1 MGGQWGRTHGHLR
14 SSTRMGA
21 AGPHPVSLNI
31 SNGFR
36 WGKGPGQVGM
46 GTGGP
51 SGTPGSSMA
60 LCTLHPNLERER
72 GLEAEFKHWGG
83 GAFPGLP
90 PTKAPPPQSKEV
102 ANGGEHLQATH
113 LESQFNRWEELPI
126 VAIYRHGPQPPLPRA
141 TSR

>member
-1 MGGQWGRTHGHLR
+1 
-14 SSTRMGA
+14 MGA

-36 WGKGPGQVGM
+36 CGEGPGQVGM

-60 LCTLHPNLERER
+60 LCTLHSNLERD
-72 GLEAEFKHWGG
+72 LEAKSKHWGG

-90 PTKAPPPQSKEV
+90 PQGSHTLLKQGSGK
-102 ANGGEHLQATH
+102 GGKRKPA
-113 LESQFNRWEELPI
+113 
-126 VAIYRHGPQPPLPRA
+126 GQPPGVPV
-141 TSR
+141 

>member
-1 MGGQWGRTHGHLR
+1 
-14 SSTRMGA
+14 MGA

-46 GTGGP
+46 GQWALRHP
-51 SGTPGSSMA
+51 WFLYGSLYTSSQ
-60 LCTLHPNLERER
+60 PRER

-90 PTKAPPPQSKEV
+90 PTKAHTHPQSKEV

-113 LESQFNRWEELPI
+113 LESQFNRWE
-126 VAIYRHGPQPPLPRA
+126 VTNHGYLQTRAPATPPKGHLQVTPVQSQ
-141 TSR
+141 TPSLLS

>member
-60 LCTLHPNLERER
+60 LCTLHPNLEREAWR
-72 GLEAEFKHWGG
+72 PSSSTGEGVP
-83 GAFPGLP
+83 FPGCPLP
-90 PTKAPPPQSKEV
+90 RPTPPQSKEV

-126 VAIYRHGPQPPLPRA
+126 VAIYRHGPQPPLPKA

>member
-46 GTGGP
+46 GT
-51 SGTPGSSMA
+51 
-60 LCTLHPNLERER
+60 
-72 GLEAEFKHWGG
+72 
-83 GAFPGLP
+83 
-90 PTKAPPPQSKEV
+90 V
-102 ANGGEHLQATH
+102 
-113 LESQFNRWEELPI
+113 
-126 VAIYRHGPQPPLPRA
+126 GPQAPLVPLWLFVHFIP
-141 TSR
+141 T